1 MTAFVRVALVAA
13 MAWGALCGC
22 NEDVETVVV
31 YCSVDEQFAR
41 GVLKEF
47 ERRTQVRTLAV
58 YDSEAGKTTG
68 LVNRIRAERGRP
80 RADVLFS
87 GEVFNTILLAQEG
100 LLASYDPPP
109 ASDIPRHLRGSGQKG
124 EDKNTKANEL
134 CWTGIGLRGR
144 VLAYDP
150 MRTALDDL
158 PQRWEEFA
166 YPRWAPRVA
175 LGNPMFGTTRGH
187 VAAMFA
193 LWGKDRTTAFLVN
206 LKDAGALVV
215 DGNSS
220 ALRAVI
226 DGRAEMCMTDTDDVW
241 VAQRDGAS
249 VALKYLDMGDG
260 GTLWIPSS
268 VALIE
273 GGPNR
278 ANGELLVDYLV
289 SEEVER
295 MLAESRSRNI
305 PVRAALRE
313 SLGVDEVKTSHVSYR
328 DIAGVMDESSALVRE
343 ILLK

>member
-1 MTAFVRVALVAA
+1 MRPVARVAL
-13 MAWGALCGC
+13 MAVMGWGGLFGC
-22 NEDVETVVV
+22 SEDVETVVV

-47 ERRTQVRTLAV
+47 ERRTRVRTLAV
-58 YDSEAGKTTG
+58 FDSEAGKTTG

-100 LLASYDPPP
+100 LLAPYDPPT
-109 ASDIPRHLRGSGQKG
+109 ASDIPRRLRGSGEKG
-124 EDKNTKANEL
+124 NKRKTKENKL

-150 MRTALDDL
+150 KRTAPDDL
-158 PQRWEEFA
+158 PRQWEEFA

-193 LWGKDRTTAFLVN
+193 MWGKERTTGFLVN
-206 LKDAGALVV
+206 LKDAGALVL

-249 VALKYLDMGDG
+249 LAIKYLDMGDG

-289 SEEVER
+289 SEDVER
-295 MLAESRSRNI
+295 MLAQSRSRNV
-305 PVRAALRE
+305 PVRAALCE
-313 SLGVDEVKTSHVSYR
+313 SLGIDKVNTSNVSYR
-328 DIAGVMDESSALVRE
+328 DIASVMDESAALVRE